1 MLGTFLSNSSADS
14 SSELPQGSE
23 ERSVSP
29 RAIDTLHWHA
39 PYKSFY
45 SGGCRLRNICCLS
58 LRLFSLP
65 NISSTIREMR
75 HLFKVFGYL
84 VPVFAL
90 AALMLLMN
98 TTDPISAGPG
108 GILVVFLLVYIFWAG
123 LFFTILHLGLGVVS
137 RLIIRHRKAV
147 TVRSVQLSIRKAYY
161 IASALAF
168 VPVLLLAMNSLG
180 QLQIRDVALVS
191 IFMFLV
197 IFYIV
202 KRT

>member
-1 MLGTFLSNSSADS
+1 M
-14 SSELPQGSE
+14 Q
-23 ERSVSP
+23 
-29 RAIDTLHWHA
+29 
-39 PYKSFY
+39 
-45 SGGCRLRNICCLS
+45 
-58 LRLFSLP
+58 
-65 NISSTIREMR
+65 
-75 HLFKVFGYL
+75 HLFKVLGYL
-84 VPVFAL
+84 VSVFAL
-90 AALMLLMN
+90 VVLMLLIN

-137 RLIIRHRKAV
+137 RLIIRYRKAV

>member
-1 MLGTFLSNSSADS
+1 M
-14 SSELPQGSE
+14 Q
-23 ERSVSP
+23 
-29 RAIDTLHWHA
+29 
-39 PYKSFY
+39 
-45 SGGCRLRNICCLS
+45 
-58 LRLFSLP
+58 
-65 NISSTIREMR
+65 
-75 HLFKVFGYL
+75 HLFKVLGYL

-90 AALMLLMN
+90 VALMLLMN

-108 GILVVFLLVYIFWAG
+108 GILVVFLLVYVFWAG
-123 LFFTILHLGLGVVS
+123 MFFTILHLGLGLVS
-137 RLIIRHRKAV
+137 RLIIRHRKTV
-147 TVRSVQLSIRKAYY
+147 TVRSIQLSIRKAYY

>member
-1 MLGTFLSNSSADS
+1 
-14 SSELPQGSE
+14 
-23 ERSVSP
+23 
-29 RAIDTLHWHA
+29 
-39 PYKSFY
+39 
-45 SGGCRLRNICCLS
+45 
-58 LRLFSLP
+58 
-65 NISSTIREMR
+65 MR
-75 HLFKVFGYL
+75 HLFKVLGYL

>member
-1 MLGTFLSNSSADS
+1 M
-14 SSELPQGSE
+14 Q
-23 ERSVSP
+23 
-29 RAIDTLHWHA
+29 
-39 PYKSFY
+39 
-45 SGGCRLRNICCLS
+45 
-58 LRLFSLP
+58 
-65 NISSTIREMR
+65 
-75 HLFKVFGYL
+75 HLFKVLGYL

-90 AALMLLMN
+90 VALMLLMN

-137 RLIIRHRKAV
+137 RLIIRYRKAV

>member
-1 MLGTFLSNSSADS
+1 M
-14 SSELPQGSE
+14 Q
-23 ERSVSP
+23 
-29 RAIDTLHWHA
+29 
-39 PYKSFY
+39 
-45 SGGCRLRNICCLS
+45 
-58 LRLFSLP
+58 
-65 NISSTIREMR
+65 
-75 HLFKVFGYL
+75 HLFKVLGYL
-84 VPVFAL
+84 VPAFAL

-108 GILVVFLLVYIFWAG
+108 GILAVFLLIYIFWAG
-123 LFFTILHLGLGVVS
+123 LFFTILHLGVGVLS
-137 RLIIRHRKAV
+137 RLIIRYRKTV

-180 QLQIRDVALVS
+180 QLQVRDIALVS